1 MGRFSLLT
9 APCLPHTRRVPFYY
23 LLDPRH
29 YDMNGRRASA
39 TGFCVAVLI
48 SACTPSAVV
57 AEEPLN
63 FSVRLLTVDAN
74 EGCDVA
80 DFDGDGRSD
89 VVAGRNW
96 YRNGDWIPRPVRLI
110 EDRNG
115 YARSNG
121 EWAYDVNS
129 DGLPDV
135 VSVDFFDGKV
145 FWYKNPGPAALHQGL
160 LWEPVLLVDSGLTT
174 NEASFLVD
182 LDGDQRPEW
191 ISDQWV
197 ATNPLVA
204 FSFTQAGKQSGDAA
218 AIRLH
223 PHRIGD
229 STGHGIGF
237 GDINN
242 DGRNDILVGTGW
254 YECPPDRSLEK
265 PWRYHPAWDIKGPC
279 PIIVADVD
287 GDGINDCVVSEA
299 HGFGIHLW
307 RGRGVD
313 PQGEPR
319 FERELIDD
327 SFSQAHCLHWA
338 DITGDGRAEL
348 ITGKRVR
355 AHNGR
360 DPGGTDPPVMRYY
373 QWDATADRFVGY
385 TINRG
390 EVGTGLQIRT
400 ADIDDDGD
408 TDIVVAGKD
417 GTQILFNELQ

>member
-1 MGRFSLLT
+1 MSRNSTILGSLSLGIF
-9 APCLPHTRRVPFYY
+9 LVVPW
-23 LLDPRH
+23 
-29 YDMNGRRASA
+29 
-39 TGFCVAVLI
+39 
-48 SACTPSAVV
+48 CT
-57 AEEPLN
+57 EPVRGQQTLE
-63 FSVRLLTVDAN
+63 FSVRILTVDAN

-80 DFDGDGRSD
+80 DFDGDGRID

-110 EDRNG
+110 EDRAG

-121 EWAYDVNS
+121 EWAYDVDA
-129 DGLPDV
+129 DGFPDV
-135 VSVDFFDGKV
+135 ISVDFFDGRV
-145 FWYKNPGPAALHQGL
+145 FWYKNPGSAGLLQGQ
-160 LWEPVLLVDSGLTT
+160 LWEPILLVDSGLTS
-174 NEASFLVD
+174 NEASFLID

-204 FSFTQAGKQSGDAA
+204 FSFAPRVEAAGAKPAG
-218 AIRLH
+218 IELR
-223 PHRIGD
+223 PHRIGP

-242 DGRNDILVGTGW
+242 DGHGDILVGMGW
-254 YECPPDRSLEK
+254 YECPPDQSLDK
-265 PWRYHPAWDIKGPC
+265 PWRFHPAWDIKGPC

-287 GDGINDCVVSEA
+287 GDGINDCIVSEA

-313 PQGEPR
+313 PQGEPQ
-319 FERELIDD
+319 FDQELIDD

-338 DITGDGRAEL
+338 DLTGDGRPEL

-360 DPGGTDPPVMRYY
+360 DPGGSDPPIMRYY
-373 QWDATADRFVGY
+373 VWEAAADRFVGH

-400 ADIDDDGD
+400 ADIDGDGD
-408 TDIVVAGKD
+408 TDIVVAGKE
-417 GTQILFNELQ
+417 GTQILFNAQLNQQR